1 MDAIQIKAGRKAYRL
16 IRDGGFHFDRVT
28 SYFGPAAGPRWLV
41 ASGFDLTLLQQDVL
55 GNSRPLSLI
64 GASAGAWRFAAWIQP
79 EPGKSYRTLMEKY
92 ITTTYTR
99 KDNAAT
105 VLESLSAIIN
115 AYLEDDALPFALANK
130 KYRLAVIT
138 ARSKSLIASELKIIQ
153 ALGLGL
159 YFLFNVLD
167 RQAVHRFFERVVF
180 YQGKTPPPFCLTD
193 GFRGKFVPMTE
204 VNFKYA
210 VMASGAIPLVVG
222 GVRDI
227 FGASTG
233 VYRDGGMLDYHLNQ
247 AYAVKDDEIT
257 LFFLHQ
263 ERIVPG
269 WMDKKLKNRQPPDNI
284 LDNVLM
290 VHLSDE
296 FVAKLPYGK
305 VPDRTDFKT
314 FVDDPVNRIRYW
326 RQAVDQAAPLGE
338 QFLELVASGK
348 IRDRVQPLWKDKG
361 RDCRE

>member
-1 MDAIQIKAGRKAYRL
+1 MDAIKIKAGRKAYRL
-16 IRDGGFHFDRVT
+16 IMDGGFHFDRIA

-41 ASGFDLTLLQQDVL
+41 ASGFDLSLLQQGVL

-64 GASAGAWRFAAWIQP
+64 GSSAGAWRFAAWIQP
-79 EPGKSYRTLMEKY
+79 EPEKSYRTLLEKY
-92 ITTTYTR
+92 ITTNYTR
-99 KDNAAT
+99 EDNAAT
-105 VLESLSAIIN
+105 VLKSLSTIIN

-130 KYRLAVIT
+130 RYRLAVIT
-138 ARSKSLIASELKIIQ
+138 ARSKSLITSELKIVQ
-153 ALGLGL
+153 AVGLGL
-159 YFLFNVLD
+159 YFLFNALD
-167 RQAVHRFFERVVF
+167 RQAMHRFFERVIF
-180 YQGKTPPPFCLTD
+180 YQGKAPPPFCLTA
-193 GFRGKFVPMTE
+193 GFRGRFVPITE

-210 VMASGAIPLVVG
+210 VMASGAIPMVVG

-227 FGASTG
+227 FGASKG

-247 AYAVKDDEIT
+247 NYAVKDDDLT

-269 WMDKKLKNRQPPDNI
+269 WMDKKLKNRRPPDHI

-314 FVDDPVNRIRYW
+314 FIDDPITRIRYW
-326 RQAVDQAAPLGE
+326 RQAVEQAAPLGE
-338 QFLELVASGK
+338 QFLELVASGR
-348 IRDRVQPLWKDKG
+348 IRDAVKPLGKG
-361 RDCRE
+361 NGRGSS